1 MYTKDHTYVT
11 IVFVSSYGNSSRW
24 SSDKEHN
31 EPVLNL
37 FIMKAYICTCIEFI
51 HYESIHLYLYW
62 IYLLR

>member
-31 EPVLNL
+31 EPVLN
-37 FIMKAYICTCIEFI
+37 
-51 HYESIHLYLYW
+51 
-62 IYLLR
+62 